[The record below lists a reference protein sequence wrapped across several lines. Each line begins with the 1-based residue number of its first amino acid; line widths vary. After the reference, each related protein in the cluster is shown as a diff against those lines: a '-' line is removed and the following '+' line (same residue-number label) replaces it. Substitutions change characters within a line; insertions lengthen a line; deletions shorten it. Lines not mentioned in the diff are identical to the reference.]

1 MPTAQE
7 RAKALAKEVMKAMR
21 EARAAEARVAV
32 LSKEMA
38 NAVAEAKAE
47 AEAAAQPKTIF
58 QYPAGR
64 YECASCRHGVLFTE
78 PTEELPECDNCGSRE
93 YTGHEPTVTVI
104 APPAPK
110 LYQAGMYQCDSC
122 GARIAVAVGTDELS
136 PCEFCG
142 QQGLTHL
149 G

>member
-38 NAVAEAKAE
+38 KAAAEAKAE
-47 AEAAAQPKTIF
+47 AEAAAEPKTIV
-58 QYPAGR
+58 QYPPGR

-78 PTEELPECDNCGSRE
+78 ATEELPECDNCGARKYS
-93 YTGHEPTVTVI
+93 GAEPTVTVI

-110 LYQAGMYQCDSC
+110 LYRPACIN
-122 GARIAVAVGTDELS
+122 ATVAVRAS
-136 PCEFCG
+136 RWPSVPMSCRRASSVAIKA
-142 QQGLTHL
+142 
-149 G
+149 